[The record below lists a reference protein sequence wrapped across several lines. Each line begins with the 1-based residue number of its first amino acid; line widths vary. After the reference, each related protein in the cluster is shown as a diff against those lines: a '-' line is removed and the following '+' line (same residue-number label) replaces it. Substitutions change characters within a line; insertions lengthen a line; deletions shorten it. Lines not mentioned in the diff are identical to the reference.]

1 MEAEGF
7 DAVSRMDTNGQ
18 PVIGSGIQYKLRHN
32 EKMIKEEFEN
42 EPLTLNAILSGTI
55 TKAQN
60 KRLMPKLIA
69 TAQEDLRRVFPNGL
83 YDTFPNDIKVAIT
96 DMMLNK
102 GQSKFVS
109 SSPKFIKYMEEK
121 DYQSAK
127 NELEGS
133 KNKARNN
140 NQLLAFGG
148 NP

>member
-1 MEAEGF
+1 
-7 DAVSRMDTNGQ
+7 
-18 PVIGSGIQYKLRHN
+18 
-32 EKMIKEEFEN
+32 
-42 EPLTLNAILSGTI
+42 
-55 TKAQN
+55 
-60 KRLMPKLIA
+60 MPKLIA
-69 TAQEDLRRVFPNGL
+69 TAQEDLRRVFPK

-102 GQSKFVS
+102 GQSTFVS